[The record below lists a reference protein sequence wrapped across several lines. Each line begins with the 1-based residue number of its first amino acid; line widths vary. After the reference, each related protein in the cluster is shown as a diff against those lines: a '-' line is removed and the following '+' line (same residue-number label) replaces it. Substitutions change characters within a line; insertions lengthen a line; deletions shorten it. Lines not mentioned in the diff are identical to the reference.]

1 MSVTDARA
9 RGALSSPSKIQI
21 YIFCRKVD
29 IFRKPFSWKKFQ
41 KKFYILRLIVKE
53 IFHFEVLS
61 VTDAR
66 VRGALSVPLRS
77 KSSMYPRIVY
87 RFRKHLLL
95 SKKWRIERRIP
106 FIISLSKNPM
116 KKISYIILDFHFF
129 LIFYN
134 LAPNFNTMI
143 DILIPFSLFESVW
156 FLLYFHISYAP
167 IDNYWDHKKIKWIK
181 YFTFF

>member
-1 MSVTDARA
+1 M
-9 RGALSSPSKIQI
+9 
-21 YIFCRKVD
+21 D
-29 IFRKPFSWKKFQ
+29 IFRKPFSWKNFQ
-41 KKFYILRLIVKE
+41 KKILHTAPHSKGNIPFWGAVRNGR
-53 IFHFEVLS
+53 
-61 VTDAR
+61 AR
-66 VRGALSVPLRS
+66 ARGALLVPLRS

-87 RFRKHLLL
+87 RFGKHLLL

-106 FIISLSKNPM
+106 LILSISKNPM
-116 KKISYIILDFHFF
+116 KKISYITLDFHFF

-156 FLLYFHISYAP
+156 FLLYFHISYAL
-167 IDNYWDHKKIKWIK
+167 IDNYWDHKKIKWKK